1 MSALSP
7 IKILSICRKSHI
19 VINFDVDYRV
29 VVVLIIFEILLTLRS
44 LISDQIL
51 YSLNTNNLTKLE
63 SDGLEMVKL
72 LPIHQSQN
80 FTSFMIFGS
89 DQLKFSQVFEISMEP
104 CCTKVAI
111 CCLLLPEEHEV
122 VVT

>member
-1 MSALSP
+1 M
-7 IKILSICRKSHI
+7 
-19 VINFDVDYRV
+19 

-51 YSLNTNNLTKLE
+51 YSLNTNNLTKLKF
-63 SDGLEMVKL
+63 DGREMVKL

-80 FTSFMIFGS
+80 FTSFMIFRS

-111 CCLLLPEEHEV
+111 CGPFLPFDGSQLNQV
-122 VVT
+122 VEDQSELMKNS

>member
-1 MSALSP
+1 M
-7 IKILSICRKSHI
+7 
-19 VINFDVDYRV
+19 

-51 YSLNTNNLTKLE
+51 HSLNTNNLIKLKF
-63 SDGLEMVKL
+63 DGREMVKL

-80 FTSFMIFGS
+80 FTSFMIFRS

-104 CCTKVAI
+104 CCTKVAKSLYAVDGIGIYSENTVRTI
-111 CCLLLPEEHEV
+111 CAPRVSL
-122 VVT
+122 